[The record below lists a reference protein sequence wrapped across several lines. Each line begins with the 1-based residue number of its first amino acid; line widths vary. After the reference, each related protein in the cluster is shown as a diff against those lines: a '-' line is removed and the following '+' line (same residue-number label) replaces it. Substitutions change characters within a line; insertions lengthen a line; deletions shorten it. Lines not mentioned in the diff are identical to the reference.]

1 MINRDDLGSW
11 LEGPRFDRE
20 EDDWPGKRLGL
31 PVNGSHSLA
40 PAWKRILA
48 LLVDWLMCLT
58 IANLIDPANPILAP
72 AIFALENFVLVGTL
86 GYSVGHRLFGI
97 EVRRLDGHVPGLLK
111 SFIRAVLVVLV
122 VPALIFN
129 RDNRG
134 VHDLA
139 AGTVILRR

>member
-48 LLVDWLMCLT
+48 LLVDWL
-58 IANLIDPANPILAP
+58 ASLAELLLRP
-72 AIFALENFVLVGTL
+72 RGLEVGT
-86 GYSVGHRLFGI
+86 
-97 EVRRLDGHVPGLLK
+97 
-111 SFIRAVLVVLV
+111 
-122 VPALIFN
+122 
-129 RDNRG
+129 
-134 VHDLA
+134 
-139 AGTVILRR
+139 